1 MPLSKGFTQAYR
13 RAKNSVAK
21 PRPNRRGGLWKTKC
35 PLKMG
40 KNEAMKNKT
49 KWPPKM

>member
-1 MPLSKGFTQAYR
+1 VP
-13 RAKNSVAK
+13 KNSVAK

-40 KNEAMKNKT
+40 KNEAMKNKMASQGVR
-49 KWPPKM
+49 K